1 MTTPK
6 KRSVL
11 AIQETILKEAV
22 LNPAK
27 LMANTQKETHKSTQ
41 WFLNRVKRE
50 TEREGS
56 GGSRAG
62 ATIVPGHMYYYR
74 YNPIGKDTLPYYDIF
89 PLVIPVTYRESGF
102 IGLNLHYLPPAWRA
116 RLLMLMVHNFSMS
129 NSETQYLKMTYN
141 QLRSISAMKAFQPC
155 VKMYLYKQMRNKLRR
170 IPPTEWTNA
179 IMLPLQHFVGATDTF
194 VWRNSMERI
203 F

>member
-56 GGSRAG
+56 GGSRTG